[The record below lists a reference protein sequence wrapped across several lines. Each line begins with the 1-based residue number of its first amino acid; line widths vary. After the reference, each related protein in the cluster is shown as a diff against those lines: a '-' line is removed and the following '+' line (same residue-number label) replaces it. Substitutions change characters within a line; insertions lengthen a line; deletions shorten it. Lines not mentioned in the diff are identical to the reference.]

1 MKGHCEGPRV
11 QEKEQPSFA
20 MRKKLVF
27 IETQIKQTNLTCCKK
42 QNKQNITLAKDKL
55 TNQD

>member
-27 IETQIKQTNLTCCKK
+27 IETQIKQTN
-42 QNKQNITLAKDKL
+42 
-55 TNQD
+55 